1 MSREWPALA
10 SWTRTRCVLSMAK
23 AKKKL
28 LTKSEISSLGDSLLD
43 VDLEDLSRSV
53 IETLGQSPQTSMKQ
67 YPSRSTFVEK
77 IQSAEMQE
85 KLEHVLL
92 GLCQLYKAYLVKYKA
107 KKKIDKY
114 AAFQIGWLQSIRC
127 IVERGEEL
135 ATSFGQGD
143 DTEGM
148 TREEMKLAEEVSCL
162 VLGCFHTMPP
172 IEDLLA
178 LFHTIARH
186 VFHHMQAR
194 VVTFKEN
201 PSGVMTGSLTDA
213 EINFDDNVD
222 VLLRICGAQLNKMI
236 VLRKDMLKC
245 KHETTCKTPD
255 NIKKELNFLQSLTMS
270 AQDKEESL
278 SSALTSTER
287 GGRTFPVVNMLPFI
301 REVVRRVKGDIN
313 DATFQQYGE
322 KLFQVG

>member
-77 IQSAEMQE
+77 IQAAEMQE

-92 GLCQLYKAYLVKYKA
+92 GLCQLYKAHLVKYNA

-114 AAFQIGWLQSIRC
+114 AAIPC

-148 TREEMKLAEEVSCL
+148 TREEMKLAEVSCL

-287 GGRTFPVVNMLPFI
+287 QWRI
-301 REVVRRVKGDIN
+301 
-313 DATFQQYGE
+313 
-322 KLFQVG
+322 